1 MDYEPLS
8 QFTER
13 ILTITD
19 NLLNEPLDPV
29 HILYKKSD
37 DLSLPLA
44 GYETLM
50 RAARY
55 LDEQLLDYVSETEM
69 EYELRT
75 RANGRSPFHLQ

>member
-29 HILYKKSD
+29 QILYRKSD

-55 LDEQLLDYVSETEM
+55 LNSQEPEM